1 MASVVKLRRG
11 TTSQHSVFTGALGE
25 VSVDITKDTLVI
37 HDGVTVGGHEL
48 ALANLSNTGITA
60 ASSELNILDGAVI
73 STTELNYLSGV
84 SSNIQTQLDS
94 KATTVSLSTVATS
107 GSYSDLS
114 GTPAIPSIITDLGIS
129 DGANGQVLTT
139 DGAGTFTFADA
150 APLTV
155 AYSDITGKPTF
166 STVATTGDYT
176 DLINTPTIPV
186 DVSELTDS
194 TNLLVHFSGDYTD
207 LTNKPTIPSLTGYA
221 TETYVDTILSDLI
234 DAAPATLDTLN
245 ELAAALGDDPNFAT
259 TVSTTLGLKAN
270 SADLATVATSGDY
283 TDLIN
288 TPTVPVDV
296 SDLTDTT
303 NLLSGVTS
311 YNDLSD
317 KPTIPVD
324 VSDLTDTTSLLN
336 HFSGDYTDLTNA
348 PVLATVATTGAY
360 SDITGTPTVPADVNE
375 LADASGLLG
384 TTVVVT
390 GGGLDGGDASG
401 NGGIEPVNLGAL
413 AAVALSGAYADITGT
428 PTLSTVATS
437 GAYADITGTPTLSTV
452 ATSGAYAD
460 ITGTPT
466 LATVATTGSYN
477 DLSDLPSV
485 ATPNASHYSN
495 DYILYGTTSDAAET
509 EILVDGASRIS
520 ITANSTI
527 FYEVDIVARRTDGG
541 ALEGGAWHLKGA
553 ADNYAGTSG
562 DVGNLY
568 EIVVSADDVTTTVDA
583 RVDDVTDTLRLYVTG
598 AASKTFKWT
607 AKITTVEVI
616 G

>member
-428 PTLSTVATS
+428 PTL
-437 GAYADITGTPTLSTV
+437 
-452 ATSGAYAD
+452 
-460 ITGTPT
+460 
-466 LATVATTGSYN
+466 ATVATTGSYN

>member
-1 MASVVKLRRG
+1 M
-11 TTSQHSVFTGALGE
+11 
-25 VSVDITKDTLVI
+25 
-37 HDGVTVGGHEL
+37 
-48 ALANLSNTGITA
+48 
-60 ASSELNILDGAVI
+60 
-73 STTELNYLSGV
+73 
-84 SSNIQTQLDS
+84 
-94 KATTVSLSTVATS
+94 
-107 GSYSDLS
+107 
-114 GTPAIPSIITDLGIS
+114 
-129 DGANGQVLTT
+129 
-139 DGAGTFTFADA
+139 
-150 APLTV
+150 
-155 AYSDITGKPTF
+155 
-166 STVATTGDYT
+166 
-176 DLINTPTIPV
+176 
-186 DVSELTDS
+186 
-194 TNLLVHFSGDYTD
+194 
-207 LTNKPTIPSLTGYA
+207 
-221 TETYVDTILSDLI
+221 
-234 DAAPATLDTLN
+234 
-245 ELAAALGDDPNFAT
+245 
-259 TVSTTLGLKAN
+259 KAN

-428 PTLSTVATS
+428 PTL
-437 GAYADITGTPTLSTV
+437 
-452 ATSGAYAD
+452 
-460 ITGTPT
+460 
-466 LATVATTGSYN
+466 ATVATTGSYN

>member
-155 AYSDITGKPTF
+155 AYADITGTPTF

-288 TPTVPVDV
+288 TPTVPIDV

-336 HFSGDYTDLTNA
+336 HFSGDYTDLTNV

-390 GGGLDGGDASG
+390 GGGLDGGDAAG
-401 NGGIEPVNLGAL
+401 NGGIEPV
-413 AAVALSGAYADITGT
+413 I
-428 PTLSTVATS
+428 
-437 GAYADITGTPTLSTV
+437 
-452 ATSGAYAD
+452 
-460 ITGTPT
+460 
-466 LATVATTGSYN
+466 
-477 DLSDLPSV
+477 
-485 ATPNASHYSN
+485 
-495 DYILYGTTSDAAET
+495 
-509 EILVDGASRIS
+509 
-520 ITANSTI
+520 
-527 FYEVDIVARRTDGG
+527 
-541 ALEGGAWHLKGA
+541 
-553 ADNYAGTSG
+553 
-562 DVGNLY
+562 
-568 EIVVSADDVTTTVDA
+568 
-583 RVDDVTDTLRLYVTG
+583 
-598 AASKTFKWT
+598 
-607 AKITTVEVI
+607 
-616 G
+616 

>member
-176 DLINTPTIPV
+176 DLINTPTITV

-360 SDITGTPTVPADVNE
+360 SDITGTPTVPSDVNE
-375 LADASGLLG
+375 LEDASGLLG

-390 GGGLDGGDASG
+390 GSGLDGGDAAG

-413 AAVALSGAYADITGT
+413 AAVALSGAYADI
-428 PTLSTVATS
+428 
-437 GAYADITGTPTLSTV
+437 I
-452 ATSGAYAD
+452 
-460 ITGTPT
+460 GTPT

-553 ADNYAGTSG
+553 ADNYAGASG

>member
-11 TTSQHSVFTGALGE
+11 TTLEHSTFTGAIGE

-37 HDGVTVGGHEL
+37 HDGVTAGGHEL

-60 ASSELNILDGAVI
+60 ALSELNILDGAVI

-94 KATTVSLSTVATS
+94 KATTASLSTVATS
-107 GSYSDLS
+107 GLYSDLS
-114 GTPAIPSIITDLGIS
+114 GTPTIPSIITDLGIS
-129 DGANGQVLTT
+129 DGTNGQVLTT

-166 STVATTGDYT
+166 ATVATTGDYT

-221 TETYVDTILSDLI
+221 TETYVDTVLSDLI
-234 DAAPATLDTLN
+234 DAAPTTLDTLN

-259 TVSTTLGLKAN
+259 TISTTLGLKAN

-288 TPTVPVDV
+288 TPTVPIDV
-296 SDLTDTT
+296 SDLTDNT

-360 SDITGTPTVPADVNE
+360 SDIIGTPTVPADVNE
-375 LADASGLLG
+375 LADSSGLLG

-437 GAYADITGTPTLSTV
+437 GAYADITGTPTL
-452 ATSGAYAD
+452 
-460 ITGTPT
+460 
-466 LATVATTGSYN
+466 ATVATTGSYN

-485 ATPNASHYSN
+485 ATPNASHFSN
-495 DYILYGTTSDAAET
+495 DYILYGTTSDAVET
-509 EILVDGASRIS
+509 EILVDGATRIS
-520 ITANSTI
+520 ITANSTV
-527 FYEVDIVARRTDGG
+527 FYEIDIVARRTDGG
-541 ALEGGAWHLKGA
+541 ANEGGAWHLKGS
-553 ADNYAGTSG
+553 ADNYAGITG

>member
-11 TTSQHSVFTGALGE
+11 TTLEHSTFTGAIGE
-25 VSVDITKDTLVI
+25 VSVDITKDTLII
-37 HDGVTVGGHEL
+37 HDGVTAGGHEL

-60 ASSELNILDGAVI
+60 ALSELNILDGAVI

-94 KATTVSLSTVATS
+94 KATTASLSTVATS
-107 GSYSDLS
+107 GLYSDLS
-114 GTPAIPSIITDLGIS
+114 GTPTIPSIITDLGIS
-129 DGANGQVLTT
+129 DGTNGQVLTT

-166 STVATTGDYT
+166 ATVATTGDYT

-221 TETYVDTILSDLI
+221 TETYVDTVLSDLI
-234 DAAPATLDTLN
+234 DAAPTTLDTLN

-259 TVSTTLGLKAN
+259 TISTTLGLKAN

-288 TPTVPVDV
+288 TPTVPIDV
-296 SDLTDTT
+296 SDLTDNT

-360 SDITGTPTVPADVNE
+360 SDIIGTPTVPADVNE
-375 LADASGLLG
+375 LADSSGLLG

-437 GAYADITGTPTLSTV
+437 GAYADITGTPTL
-452 ATSGAYAD
+452 
-460 ITGTPT
+460 
-466 LATVATTGSYN
+466 ATVATTGSYN

-485 ATPNASHYSN
+485 ATPNASHFSN
-495 DYILYGTTSDAAET
+495 DYILYGTTSDAVET
-509 EILVDGASRIS
+509 EILVDGATRIS
-520 ITANSTI
+520 ITANSTV
-527 FYEVDIVARRTDGG
+527 FYEIDIVARRTDGG
-541 ALEGGAWHLKGA
+541 ANEGGAWHLKGS
-553 ADNYAGTSG
+553 ADNYAGITG